1 MLKIY
6 ATKADQS
13 LGRFFSES
21 ETIRSPFQRDRDRII
36 HCASFRRLEYKTQVF
51 VNSEGDHFR
60 TRLTHTLEVAQIARG
75 IARRLGVNVDLTE
88 TIALAHDLGHPP
100 FGHAGEDVLN
110 NLMKDYGG
118 FNHNEYVIKL
128 LTSLENKYIDFK
140 GLNLTLETIEG
151 LLKHN
156 GPILNPSRFISEFGR
171 EIGLNLTSY
180 PSLEAQ
186 IASLSDDIAYN
197 NHDIDDGFRAG
208 ILQIDDFIEAP
219 LIYNHM
225 KDLKARI
232 KGISRSVLVHE
243 ALRKLYTRLIDDLV
257 NTTKQNIREH
267 NIKTLADIQNN
278 KGFIAAFSPEVMKE
292 LSVTRQI
299 LHKKLYKHSSIEA
312 MCVNA
317 KLIIE
322 RLFQHYLANPEIFAI
337 SANLNITKTSKDEYM
352 NLICNYI
359 AGMTDRYAE
368 KQIKLLLS

>member
-1 MLKIY
+1 
-6 ATKADQS
+6 
-13 LGRFFSES
+13 
-21 ETIRSPFQRDRDRII
+21 
-36 HCASFRRLEYKTQVF
+36 
-51 VNSEGDHFR
+51 
-60 TRLTHTLEVAQIARG
+60 
-75 IARRLGVNVDLTE
+75 
-88 TIALAHDLGHPP
+88 
-100 FGHAGEDVLN
+100 
-110 NLMKDYGG
+110 
-118 FNHNEYVIKL
+118 
-128 LTSLENKYIDFK
+128 
-140 GLNLTLETIEG
+140 
-151 LLKHN
+151 
-156 GPILNPSRFISEFGR
+156 
-171 EIGLNLTSY
+171 
-180 PSLEAQ
+180 
-186 IASLSDDIAYN
+186 
-197 NHDIDDGFRAG
+197 
-208 ILQIDDFIEAP
+208 
-219 LIYNHM
+219 M